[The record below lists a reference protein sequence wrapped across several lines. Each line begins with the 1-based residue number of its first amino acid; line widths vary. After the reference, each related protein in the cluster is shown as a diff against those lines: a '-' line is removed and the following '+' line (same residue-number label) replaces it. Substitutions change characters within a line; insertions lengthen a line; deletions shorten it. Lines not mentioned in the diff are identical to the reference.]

1 VLFVQV
7 ALGKMHQL
15 RSFSAPGKKNKL
27 VGISQNYLAIFFENS
42 RYLTSNACNF
52 LKKYF
57 DACFKAHIV
66 VFYQTRH
73 LRLFLG
79 SVRKN

>member
-1 VLFVQV
+1 MHHLRPFV
-7 ALGKMHQL
+7 
-15 RSFSAPGKKNKL
+15 APGQKKFL
-27 VGISQNYLAIFFENS
+27 VEISQNYLAIFSENS

-57 DACFKAHIV
+57 DACFKAHNV
-66 VFYQTRH
+66 AFYQTRH

-79 SVRKN
+79 SVRKK